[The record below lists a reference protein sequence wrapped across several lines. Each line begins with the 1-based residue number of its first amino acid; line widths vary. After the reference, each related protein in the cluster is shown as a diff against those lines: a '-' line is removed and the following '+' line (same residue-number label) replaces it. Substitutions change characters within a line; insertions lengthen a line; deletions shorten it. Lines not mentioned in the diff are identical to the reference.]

1 MLNRSAVTMLAR
13 LGFLTPAYVHG
24 SDEEAN
30 PAHPLRF
37 LEIYKAELRE
47 TERVI
52 AKASAS
58 GWMRQIE
65 MNEQKRNNLFEL
77 GFRCLVRDQEVDGS
91 NPFAPP
97 TSFKTNNLGYVKE
110 GKTAWCKAR
119 RSAFRF
125 HRADRSNSRC
135 RRGLAPRL

>member
-24 SDEEAN
+24 SDEEDK
-30 PAHPLRF
+30 PAHQLCTGALRF

-77 GFRCLVRDQEVDGS
+77 G
-91 NPFAPP
+91 
-97 TSFKTNNLGYVKE
+97 TS
-110 GKTAWCKAR
+110 
-119 RSAFRF
+119 
-125 HRADRSNSRC
+125 
-135 RRGLAPRL
+135 